1 MFDSPELLVL
11 LCLSALAAGVV
22 NSLAGGG
29 TLLTFSALQ
38 FALAALG
45 SAEAAVLANG
55 TSTVALMPGSVA
67 GAWGYRRQMA
77 QARRWFVLL
86 VGPSLVG
93 GGVGTLLV
101 TRLPAE
107 YFADLVPWL
116 LLVAALLFT
125 AQSMAR
131 KNQDIDLPPADPS
144 SKSIVLLALF
154 QFGVAVYGGYFGAG
168 IGILML
174 GSLGLMG
181 VGNVHQM
188 NALKTVLASCING
201 VSVAV
206 FVYDGMVVWKYALP
220 MAAAAIV
227 GGYLGAHGAQ
237 RVKPRVVRWI
247 IVSIAFGLAIYY
259 FVRQASGAT

>member
-1 MFDSPELLVL
+1 MLDAPEKLLL
-11 LCLSALAAGVV
+11 LCASALAAGVV

-38 FALAALG
+38 IALG
-45 SAEAAVLANG
+45 DLGPAEAAVLANG
-55 TSTVALMPGSVA
+55 TSTVALFPGSLA
-67 GAWGYRRQMA
+67 GAAGYRRQLG
-77 QARRWFVLL
+77 QARRWLLLL
-86 VGPSLVG
+86 VGPSLLG

-101 TRLPAE
+101 TRLPAQ

-125 AQSMAR
+125 AQSVTG
-131 KNQDIDLPPADPS
+131 KKQDADLPPSNPS
-144 SKSIVLLALF
+144 PGALVLLALF
-154 QFGVAVYGGYFGAG
+154 QFGVAIYGGYFGAG

-174 GSLGLMG
+174 GSLGFMG

-201 VSVAV
+201 VSVVV
-206 FVYDGMVVWKYALP
+206 FVYDGKVQWQFALP

-237 RVKPRVVRWI
+237 RVSPRVVRWI
-247 IVSIAFGLAIYY
+247 IIAIAFGLTVYY
-259 FVRQASGAT
+259 FAQ

>member
-1 MFDSPELLVL
+1 MFDSPELLLL
-11 LCLSALAAGVV
+11 LCVSALAAGVV

-38 FALAALG
+38 WALASLG

-55 TSTVALMPGSVA
+55 TSTVALMPGSLA
-67 GAWGYRRQMA
+67 GAWGYRRQMT

-86 VGPSLVG
+86 VGPSLLG

-125 AQSMAR
+125 AQSMTR
-131 KNQDIDLPPADPS
+131 KNSDADSPPPNPS
-144 SKSIVLLALF
+144 GRSIVFLALF

-206 FVYDGMVVWKYALP
+206 FVYDDKVVWKYALP
-220 MAAAAIV
+220 MALAAIA

-237 RVKPRVVRWI
+237 RVKPRVVRWL
-247 IVSIAFGLAIYY
+247 IVVIAFGLAAYY
-259 FVRQASGAT
+259 FAH

>member
-1 MFDSPELLVL
+1 MFDAPEILVL
-11 LCLSALAAGVV
+11 LCLSALVAGVV
-22 NSLAGGG
+22 NALAGGG

-38 FALAALG
+38 IALAAGG

-55 TSTVALMPGSVA
+55 TSTVALVPGSIA
-67 GAWGYRRQMA
+67 GAWGYRRRLDS
-77 QARRWFVLL
+77 ARRWFLLL

-101 TRLPAE
+101 TRLPAQ

-116 LLVAALLFT
+116 LLLAALLFT
-125 AQSMAR
+125 AQSLTGKDNDLDVPPPRPSAGGMA
-131 KNQDIDLPPADPS
+131 
-144 SKSIVLLALF
+144 LLALF
-154 QFGVAVYGGYFGAG
+154 QFGVAIYGGYFGAG

-188 NALKTVLASCING
+188 NALKSVLASCING
-201 VSVAV
+201 VSVV
-206 FVYDGMVVWKYALP
+206 IFVYDAKVVWQYALP

-237 RVKPRVVRWI
+237 LVPPRVVRWV
-247 IVSIAFGLAIYY
+247 IVGIAFGLAIYY
-259 FVRQASGAT
+259 FAR